1 MGATVAAK
9 DKLNIR
15 SVVQLACASVSSWFL
30 ANYLNIDAEI
40 AVWLTG
46 VLLQCWAVSVLRG
59 NRPLGKGALFILG
72 LFSALF
78 TFSLVLGEHIVVGDR
93 YIGLVAENYITS
105 YTLIDLLG
113 FMAILPGVFVML
125 AAPVSYASNR
135 VDRTV
140 HGGGT
145 KLSGWLLS
153 ALNGPLAYRA

>member
-1 MGATVAAK
+1 MSAVTAVRAK
-9 DKLNIR
+9 PNAR
-15 SVVQLACASVSSWFL
+15 SVVQLACASVSGWFL
-30 ANYLNIDAEI
+30 SKYLNIDAEI
-40 AVWLTG
+40 AVWLTS

-72 LFSALF
+72 VFSALF

-105 YTLIDLLG
+105 YTLIDLLA
-113 FMAILPGVFVML
+113 FIAILPGVFVML

-140 HGGGT
+140 AMGGAPNYPAGF
-145 KLSGWLLS
+145 S
-153 ALNGPLAYRA
+153 RR